1 MFLLN
6 SEMKERVLLPAPV
19 SKNTAN
25 IQDTIV
31 FAKTGL
37 KSRLNINIQ
46 VKPRS
51 NGELLKV
58 QFHFFSRFCR
68 TDFTVAPQN

>member
-1 MFLLN
+1 
-6 SEMKERVLLPAPV
+6 MKERVLLPAPV

-46 VKPRS
+46 VK
-51 NGELLKV
+51 
-58 QFHFFSRFCR
+58 H
-68 TDFTVAPQN
+68 